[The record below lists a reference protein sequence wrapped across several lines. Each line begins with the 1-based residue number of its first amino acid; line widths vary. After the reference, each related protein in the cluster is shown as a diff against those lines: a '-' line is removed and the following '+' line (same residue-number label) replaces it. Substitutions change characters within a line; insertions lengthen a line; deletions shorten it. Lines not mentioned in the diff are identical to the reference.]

1 VEDRIDAY
9 VLTAVGRYGSG
20 EPGAYFGFPPW
31 PAPNVLARY
40 QREIAPVYPVNYVGH
55 NRGAALLFQA
65 SKSDQWVYTGNIQAL
80 FEAAGEPKMLRWYPS
95 GHMLGCNMFA
105 VTACPNADIPNYVF
119 HRAWLAKN
127 V

>member
-1 VEDRIDAY
+1 M
-9 VLTAVGRYGSG
+9 
-20 EPGAYFGFPPW
+20 
-31 PAPNVLARY
+31 
-40 QREIAPVYPVNYVGH
+40 NYVGH

-65 SKSDQWVYTGNIQAL
+65 SRFDEWVSTGNIQAL

-95 GHMLGCNMFA
+95 GHMLGCMFA
-105 VTACPNADIPNYVF
+105 FGADSTACPNADIPNYVF